1 MKRMNTYL
9 SMLLLAVVSMLSL
22 TSCDDDSE
30 IAYDLNGTWV
40 GTIQGNRYDSR
51 HNSWLTEITFEQR
64 SSFSRGGTGYEYDL
78 NRSTGTSYES
88 YFDWSV
94 KDRNIYIHY
103 HSDNYNVVIRDW
115 NIDWFQGVQ
124 IFSGTFVN
132 TDTGEVIASFSLSKQ
147 AGYNAKEAD
156 VKFEQPGAAADLDK
170 E

>member
-1 MKRMNTYL
+1 MNTYL
-9 SMLLLAVVSMLSL
+9 SMLLLAAISVLSL

-51 HNSWLTEITFEQR
+51 HNSWLTEITFEQH
-64 SSFSRGGTGYEYDL
+64 SDFSRGGTGYEYDL
-78 NRSTGTSYES
+78 NQSTGTSYQS

-94 KDRNIYIHY
+94 RDRNIYIHY

-115 NIDWFQGVQ
+115 SIDWFQGIQ

-132 TDTGEVIASFSLSKQ
+132 TDTGETIASFSLSKQ
-147 AGYNAKEAD
+147 TSYRAKETSMGFRLPDNAT
-156 VKFEQPGAAADLDK
+156 PADK